1 MAAAGAGRL
10 CPRLCESW
18 AGPRVSHQ
26 GYRAR
31 VLCTPA
37 ALGAG
42 LLSACTAGLWLGRWQ
57 AGTSVAAIPGCDGLE
72 ICIAMNS
79 AGDINVGLPGLL
91 ISDPEPNPDRV
102 GASDG
107 GELAAPV

>member
-1 MAAAGAGRL
+1 MNTVPVPQLRRPQLREGDGHKAWGGGLL
-10 CPRLCESW
+10 CPRLCESR

-26 GYRAR
+26 GDRAR

-79 AGDINVGLPGLL
+79 AGDINVGLPW
-91 ISDPEPNPDRV
+91 
-102 GASDG
+102 
-107 GELAAPV
+107 AAHL